1 MISTVYMENDVL
13 GFGNVEDRYGER
25 KGLWGIEVINELPEE
40 KFDSVVLA
48 VAHQLFTGIDIESLS
63 KTRSVVFDVKGFL
76 PKESVD
82 GRL

>member
-1 MISTVYMENDVL
+1 
-13 GFGNVEDRYGER
+13 
-25 KGLWGIEVINELPEE
+25 VINELPEE

>member
-1 MISTVYMENDVL
+1 MT
-13 GFGNVEDRYGER
+13 
-25 KGLWGIEVINELPEE
+25 NEFPEE

-48 VAHQLFTGIDIESLS
+48 VAHQQFAGINIEGLS

-76 PKESVD
+76 PKKSVD